1 MTMANQN
8 KYPDRE
14 DIEKVKEKAGCDT
27 WIASKALTASG
38 FCVKDAVNLV
48 RERLSYQAQ
57 SCSACGEMLADKWT
71 FCPYCGKQ
79 KFGGNDGTT
88 YN

>member
-1 MTMANQN
+1 MANHN

-14 DIEKVKEKAGCDT
+14 DIEKVKKKTGCDT
-27 WIASKALTASG
+27 WIASKALTASA
-38 FCVKDAVNLV
+38 FCVEDAVKLV

-57 SCSACGEMLADKWT
+57 SCRTCGKPLAKKWA

-79 KFGGNDGTT
+79 KFGGNYGTT
-88 YN
+88 D